1 MPGEKISSKILNQ
14 LMFNNNESI
23 DKPMTRALIGH
34 TGFVGGN
41 LKSQQAF
48 DDFYNSKNISD
59 INGKH
64 YDALICAGV
73 SAVKWMANREP
84 EKDRQHL
91 DKLIKHLKTVTVDK
105 FILISTVDVYPNPV
119 NVDENSAIDLAECH
133 PYGKHRIELEKYVND
148 HFDALIV
155 RLPGLFGNG
164 LKKNIIYDFLNDNN
178 IEQINPNGRFQFYY
192 LEHLSKDINIALK
205 NNLKLVNI
213 TTEPTNV
220 SDVAKIC
227 LGKNFESGI
236 DAPGALYDYKTIHAS
251 LYGGENGYM
260 YDKQQVLSDLKRYVE
275 IINGT

>member
-1 MPGEKISSKILNQ
+1 
-14 LMFNNNESI
+14 MFNNNESI

-73 SAVKWMANREP
+73 SAVKWMANSEP